1 MKLSNSQEEYLVTIY
16 DLSLQNKKV
25 RVTDI
30 ANKLDIT
37 KPSVN
42 KAINNLKELGFI
54 SYEKYSDIILNKS
67 GEEMAKEILRKQDI
81 LYIFLNK
88 IIGVEDRVAI
98 AESISMKHAIS
109 EDTAEKLNKYIFEK
123 FNLECDFDVSNK
135 LCKTCI
141 KLTDKLKK

>member
-1 MKLSNSQEEYLVTIY
+1 MKLTNSQEEYLVAIY
-16 DLSLQNKKV
+16 DLSIQDKNV

-30 ANKLDIT
+30 AKRLNIT

-42 KAINNLKELGFI
+42 KAINNLKELEFVN
-54 SYEKYSDIILNKS
+54 YEKYSNVSLTSS

-81 LYIFLNK
+81 IYIFLNK
-88 IIGVEDRVAI
+88 IVGVEDKI
-98 AESISMKHAIS
+98 ALEESIAMKHVIS
-109 EDTAEKLNKYIFEK
+109 EDTTEKLNKYIFEN

-141 KLTDKLKK
+141 KLRKK